1 MTMINE
7 PDLFSSTVSS
17 GEECRIL
24 YLDTETTG
32 VDTETANVCEIAFL
46 LSTYNG
52 FIRDPQK
59 DILIQELI
67 LPPEPV
73 PPEASAVHHITNGML
88 AGKPALEDVSERIS
102 DFVNKAD
109 YISAHNLP
117 YDLAILRRQLPGIFG
132 KIGEDM
138 KLDSLRLARHIW
150 PSIPS
155 HALQAL
161 RYRFDLS
168 AQITGDAHRAMFDTE
183 LVRSLIE
190 YILRMDLVTPN
201 NWEDLVTY
209 TRSALEVKI
218 FSFGKY
224 RGKLVEDIAAQDTDY
239 IRWLLRQDWVPADY
253 PDLYHT
259 LLDRTSGKGKKS

>member
-1 MTMINE
+1 MTMKNE
-7 PDLFSSTVSS
+7 PDLFSGTVSS
-17 GEECRIL
+17 DEECRIL

-32 VDTETANVCEIAFL
+32 VDTETAFA
-46 LSTYNG
+46 
-52 FIRDPQK
+52 RDPRK
-59 DILIQELI
+59 DIIIQELI

-73 PPEASAVHHITNGML
+73 PPEASAIHHITNDML
-88 AGKPALEDVSERIS
+88 AGKPPLEDISEKLRDIVS
-102 DFVNKAD
+102 KAD

-117 YDLAILRRQLPGIFG
+117 YDLAILKRQLPDIFG
-132 KIGEDM
+132 NIQEET
-138 KLDSLRLARHIW
+138 KLDSLRLSRHIW

-155 HALQAL
+155 HALQVL
-161 RYRFDLS
+161 RYRFDLD
-168 AQITGDAHRAMFDTE
+168 ADITGDAHRAMFDTE

-190 YILRMDLVTPN
+190 YILQKHLATPDTWGDLVKF
-201 NWEDLVTY
+201 

-239 IRWLLRQDWVPADY
+239 IRWLLRQDWIPADY

-259 LLDRTSGKGKKS
+259 LLDKAAGKGKGK

>member
-1 MTMINE
+1 MTMKNE
-7 PDLFSSTVSS
+7 PDLFSNTVSS
-17 GEECRIL
+17 EEECRIL

-32 VDTETANVCEIAFL
+32 VDTGTAHVCEVAFL
-46 LSTYNG
+46 LSTYDG
-52 FIRDPQK
+52 FVRDPRK
-59 DILIQELI
+59 DIVIQELI

-73 PPEASAVHHITNGML
+73 PPEASAIHHITNGML
-88 AGKPALEDVSERIS
+88 TGKPSLEDISEKLGDIVS
-102 DFVNKAD
+102 KAD

-117 YDLAILRRQLPGIFG
+117 YDLAILKRQLPDIFG
-132 KIGEDM
+132 NIPEET
-138 KLDSLRLARHIW
+138 KLDSLRLSRHIW

-161 RYRFDLS
+161 RYRFDLDADVS
-168 AQITGDAHRAMFDTE
+168 GDAHRAMFDTE

-190 YILRMDLVTPN
+190 YILRMRLVAEDTWGDLVKF
-201 NWEDLVTY
+201 

-239 IRWLLRQDWVPADY
+239 IRWLLRQDWIPADY

-259 LLDRTSGKGKKS
+259 LLDKAAGKGKSK

>member
-1 MTMINE
+1 MTMKNE
-7 PDLFSSTVSS
+7 PDLFSGTVSND
-17 GEECRIL
+17 EECTIL

-32 VDTETANVCEIAFL
+32 VDTETAHVCEVAFL
-46 LSTYNG
+46 LSTYDG
-52 FIRDPQK
+52 FARDPRK
-59 DILIQELI
+59 DIIIQELV

-73 PPEASAVHHITNGML
+73 PPEASAIHHITNDML
-88 AGKPALEDVSERIS
+88 AGKPPLEDISEKLRDIVS
-102 DFVNKAD
+102 KAD

-117 YDLAILRRQLPGIFG
+117 YDLAILKRQLPGIFG
-132 KIGEDM
+132 NIREEI
-138 KLDSLRLARHIW
+138 KLDSLRLSRHIW

-155 HALQAL
+155 HALQVL
-161 RYRFDLS
+161 RYRFDLD
-168 AQITGDAHRAMFDTE
+168 ADITGDAHRAMFDTE

-190 YILRMDLVTPN
+190 YILQMHLVSEDTWGDLVKF
-201 NWEDLVTY
+201 

-239 IRWLLRQDWVPADY
+239 IRWLLRQDWIPADY

-259 LLDRTSGKGKKS
+259 LLDKAAGKGKSK

>member
-1 MTMINE
+1 MTMKNE
-7 PDLFSSTVSS
+7 PDLFSNTVSS
-17 GEECRIL
+17 GEEIRIL

-32 VDTETANVCEIAFL
+32 VDTETAHVCEIAFL
-46 LSTYNG
+46 LSTYEG
-52 FIRDPQK
+52 FIRVPQS
-59 DILIQELI
+59 DVRIQELI
-67 LPPEPV
+67 QPPEPV
-73 PPEASAVHHITNGML
+73 PPEASAVHHITNDML
-88 AGKPALEDVSERIS
+88 AGKPALEDISERIS
-102 DFVNKAD
+102 DIVSKAD
-109 YISAHNLP
+109 YISAHNVP
-117 YDLAILRRQLPGIFG
+117 YDLAILKRQLPHIFG
-132 KIGEDM
+132 KIGEEI
-138 KLDSLRLARHIW
+138 KLDSLRLSRHIW

-161 RYRFDLS
+161 RYRFDLGTH
-168 AQITGDAHRAMFDTE
+168 ITGDAHRAMFDAE

-190 YILRMDLVTPN
+190 YILRMDLVTEDS
-201 NWEDLVTY
+201 WEDLVKY

-239 IRWLLRQDWVPADY
+239 IRWLLRQEWIPADY

>member
-1 MTMINE
+1 MTMKNE
-7 PDLFSSTVSS
+7 PDLFSNTVSS

-32 VDTETANVCEIAFL
+32 VDTETAHVCEIAFL
-46 LSTYNG
+46 QSTYNG

-59 DILIQELI
+59 DVRIQELI

-73 PPEASAVHHITNGML
+73 PPEASAIHHITNGML
-88 AGKPALEDVSERIS
+88 AGKPALADISERIS
-102 DFVNKAD
+102 DIVSKAD

-117 YDLAILRRQLPGIFG
+117 YDLAILKRQLPDIFG
-132 KIGEDM
+132 KISEGM

-155 HALQAL
+155 HALQVL
-161 RYRFDLS
+161 RYRFDLGIH
-168 AQITGDAHRAMFDTE
+168 ITGDAHRAMFDTE

-190 YILRMDLVTPN
+190 YILRMDLVTEDS
-201 NWEDLVTY
+201 WRDLVKY
-209 TRSALEVKI
+209 TTSALEVKV

-224 RGKLVEDIAAQDTDY
+224 RGKLVEDITAQDTDY
-239 IRWLLRQDWVPADY
+239 IKWLLRQDWIPADY

-259 LLDRTSGKGKKS
+259 LLDRTSRKGKNT